1 MNMRVGGSLLYPV
14 APNIPNDELIYRP
27 EYGGGGLLDEGRNF
41 YKPGNV
47 GADFAGGSLLGQYY
61 DAATNTFKPLQPSG
75 VYTTNPEDAATT
87 EGNGG
92 PGGGAFSL
100 SDLMGFE
107 GAFREANLGGYP
119 YQSIFT
125 AFEDMGDGTYD
136 IRERTPNV
144 FTDIFRGRDAEG
156 NMVPMN
162 LAVYGERH
170 SRAGELL
177 NPAFRN
183 RLIMARLRGIDL
195 SGGSHGPAGPGDN
208 QGDDGGGFGGHSAG
222 ADGSQ
227 SDDTGPNDDGGLGG
241 TT

>member
-14 APNIPNDELIYRP
+14 APNVPNDELIYRP

-41 YKPGNV
+41 YEPGNV
-47 GADFAGGSLLGQYY
+47 GADFDGGSLLGQYY

-75 VYTTNPEDAATT
+75 VYTTNPDEANIADDTRT
-87 EGNGG
+87 
-92 PGGGAFSL
+92 GGGAFSL
-100 SDLMGFE
+100 KELMGFE

-136 IRERTPNV
+136 IRERITGP
-144 FTDIFRGRDAEG
+144 FSEAFRGRDVEG

-170 SRAGELL
+170 SRAGEVLD
-177 NPAFRN
+177 PAFRN
-183 RLIMARLRGIDL
+183 KLIMARLRGIDL

-208 QGDDGGGFGGHSAG
+208 QGP
-222 ADGSQ
+222 DGSSGGDTQ
-227 SDDTGPNDDGGLGG
+227 SGAPGDPDNDGGLGG